1 MPALAARLIPSRND
15 GCTCSKSVK
24 LAFPLGNCKARVINV
39 ANSARVTRRY
49 GKYLPFPSPCIMPL
63 AAN

>member
-1 MPALAARLIPSRND
+1 MPALVARIPSRND

-39 ANSARVTRRY
+39 ANSARVTRRS
-49 GKYLPFPSPCIMPL
+49 GSTCRFLLL
-63 AAN
+63 A

>member
-39 ANSARVTRRY
+39 ANSAALQDVLGSTCRF
-49 GKYLPFPSPCIMPL
+49 LLL
-63 AAN
+63 A